1 MGWPIEVR
9 TQNLIK
15 LPELCR
21 HIAAHLQRVPR
32 NGALREREDEVLTR
46 QGGPCR
52 KKRGVWKRWDLPPN
66 TNEWART
73 SSTSH
78 FCQTHTKYLA
88 YVSLAA
94 KRCDE
99 AVPWAAIVKASEKSQ
114 SFLHLARL
122 STSRQDYFTSS
133 TALDSHK
140 MQHVFPWRFTRK
152 YSSV

>member
-32 NGALREREDEVLTR
+32 NGASREREDEVLTR
-46 QGGPCR
+46 QWGPCR

-78 FCQTHTKYLA
+78 FYQTHTKYLA
-88 YVSLAA
+88 YVSLAVKA
-94 KRCDE
+94 LGWSCACE
-99 AVPWAAIVKASEKSQ
+99 VKASEKSH

-133 TALDSHK
+133 TALDSHE